1 MARTQESLG
10 EQEASRAN
18 LNAIET
24 TRDVS
29 HAERLDETQTIAET
43 IEILKE
49 DQTDAVWNF
58 TQRTSF
64 ADGKESK
71 SRLFSDL
78 EEHIN
83 AISFLQ
89 VTQSEPARL
98 ESVNTATEP
107 EAVHT
112 SDESTGKAEMA
123 WTAKIREELRQMSC
137 LDSYWYW
144 RVLAE
149 STILEPENFPKSL
162 YKQLVCD
169 TELTLRNEASMQDL
183 SSIELHEHLNSS
195 HIPGSF
201 GTIENSTLICRMW
214 RRHW

>member
-18 LNAIET
+18 LNATET

-29 HAERLDETQTIAET
+29 HAERLDETITET

-49 DQTDAVWNF
+49 DRTDAVWNF
-58 TQRTSF
+58 TQWTSF

-71 SRLFSDL
+71 SRLISDL

-98 ESVNTATEP
+98 ESVNAATEP
-107 EAVHT
+107 EAVRT

-123 WTAKIREELRQMSC
+123 GTAKIREELRQMSC

-144 RVLAE
+144 RVLAGVHNPRTRE
-149 STILEPENFPKSL
+149 LFPEVVLQTAGLRHGVDTQERSVNARS
-162 YKQLVCD
+162 QLD
-169 TELTLRNEASMQDL
+169 
-183 SSIELHEHLNSS
+183 
-195 HIPGSF
+195 
-201 GTIENSTLICRMW
+201 
-214 RRHW
+214 